1 MSTQTLKSLP
11 DPVEPSLEQEPHV
24 FVVCTGEACESAGA
38 SGILQELKHQCH
50 HAQCDLR
57 IGASQ
62 CLGHCQL
69 APAMVGDGRVLG
81 AVSQRRLRIELMRL
95 GLV

>member
-1 MSTQTLKSLP
+1 MATQAIKSLSSP
-11 DPVEPSLEQEPHV
+11 IPPSGGQDRHV
-24 FVVCTGEACESAGA
+24 FVVCTGEACENAGA

-50 HAQCDLR
+50 HAQGDLR

-69 APAMVGDGRVLG
+69 APAMVEDGRVLG
-81 AVSQRRLRIELMRL
+81 AVSHRRLRIELKRL

>member
-1 MSTQTLKSLP
+1 MSTQAVRGLSSP
-11 DPVEPSLEQEPHV
+11 VSSDPGEERHV

-38 SGILQELKHQCH
+38 NTILQELKHQCH
-50 HAQCDLR
+50 HAQGDLR

-69 APAMVGDGRVLG
+69 APAMVEDGIILG
-81 AVSQRRLRIELMRL
+81 AVSQRRLRLELMRL

>member
-1 MSTQTLKSLP
+1 MATLALKNLSSHVAP
-11 DPVEPSLEQEPHV
+11 EPGHDRHV
-24 FVVCTGEACESAGA
+24 FVVCTGEACEHAGA
-38 SGILQELKHQCH
+38 NDILRELRHRCD
-50 HAQCDLR
+50 HAQGDLR

-69 APAMVGDGRVLG
+69 APAMVEDGRILG
-81 AVSQRRLRIELMRL
+81 AVSHRRLKIELMRL

>member
-1 MSTQTLKSLP
+1 MSTNALRSLP
-11 DPVEPSLEQEPHV
+11 SPAPPNPGQDRHV
-24 FVVCTGEACESAGA
+24 FVVCTGEACEHAGA
-38 SGILQELKHQCH
+38 DSILRELKHQCH
-50 HAQCDLR
+50 HAQGDLR

-69 APAMVGDGRVLG
+69 APAMVEDGRILG
-81 AVSQRRLRIELMRL
+81 AVSQRRLRVELMRL

>member
-1 MSTQTLKSLP
+1 M
-11 DPVEPSLEQEPHV
+11 
-24 FVVCTGEACESAGA
+24 
-38 SGILQELKHQCH
+38 ELKHQCH
-50 HAQCDLR
+50 HAPGDLR

-69 APAMVGDGRVLG
+69 APAMVEDGRILG
-81 AVSQRRLRIELMRL
+81 AVTQRRLRVELMRL

>member
-1 MSTQTLKSLP
+1 MSTQAFRGLSSTVSP
-11 DPVEPSLEQEPHV
+11 DPAQDRHV
-24 FVVCTGEACESAGA
+24 FVVCTGEACENAGA
-38 SGILQELKHQCH
+38 TSILQELKHQCH
-50 HAQCDLR
+50 HAHGDLR

-69 APAMVGDGRVLG
+69 APAMVEDGRILG
-81 AVSQRRLRIELMRL
+81 AVSQRRLRLELMRL

>member
-1 MSTQTLKSLP
+1 MSTNALRSLP
-11 DPVEPSLEQEPHV
+11 SPVPPTPGQDRHV
-24 FVVCTGEACESAGA
+24 FVVCTGEACEHAGA
-38 SGILQELKHQCH
+38 DGILMELKHQCH
-50 HAQCDLR
+50 HAPGDLR

-69 APAMVGDGRVLG
+69 APAMVEDGRILG
-81 AVSQRRLRIELMRL
+81 AVTQRRLRVELMRL